1 MSNPS
6 HGVNAYAKQIALHL
20 YQYPIAVK
28 WGGSTSLELSSP
40 SPPPFTPDKKEYGLH
55 FAADASPGDETRG
68 ITGGVGMLAGGALVT
83 ISSRQHLATSSITGP
98 MIRRQKSSRQ
108 VGLCGSALERAPVP
122 RKTSR
127 IRRSRSRR
135 LKRPLAPAR
144 RSAAVCGG
152 LGFAR

>member
-28 WGGSTSLELSSP
+28 WGGSASLELSSP

-68 ITGGVGMLAGGALVT
+68 ITGGVGMRPQPISWNRFGRREGRTAG
-83 ISSRQHLATSSITGP
+83 
-98 MIRRQKSSRQ
+98 K
-108 VGLCGSALERAPVP
+108 AP
-122 RKTSR
+122 
-127 IRRSRSRR
+127 
-135 LKRPLAPAR
+135 
-144 RSAAVCGG
+144 
-152 LGFAR
+152 